1 MMSFS
6 ASTMINRIMKQSGE
20 KSFRKDLKKIDQTKF
35 DKTVCEDYDISYAD
49 DNLDEHKLDVYYSEN
64 KIKKP
69 VLIDIHGGGFIS
81 HDKKIDSLFCNFM
94 AQKGFVVF
102 NLNYRLAYPEYTVF
116 DQIEDIDTA
125 VRWILANAEKYCGD
139 VNAMFISG
147 HSSAGVLALVEAMLC
162 NNAQMLKDYNLKERN
177 FNYKGIIL
185 DCGLMHFYK
194 KSIAYNGM
202 RNMIFP
208 KNYAKTEKYKYLI
221 FEERD
226 EIKNLPKAVLITNK
240 KDELKAMTY
249 WFKKVLEHYGVP
261 HLLVDDGDD
270 GHMGII
276 FKPYSDANLKKLEKI
291 SQFLYE

>member
-1 MMSFS
+1 MSFS

-35 DKTVCEDYDISYAD
+35 DKTVCEELDIFYAD
-49 DNLDEHKLDVYYSEN
+49 DNSDEHKLDVYYSEN

-81 HDKKIDSLFCNFM
+81 HDKEVNHLFGNYM

-125 VRWILANAEKYCGD
+125 VRWIVDNAEKYGGD
-139 VNAMFISG
+139 TDSMFISG
-147 HSSAGVLALVEAMLC
+147 HSAASVLAITEVLLC
-162 NNAQMLKDYNLKERN
+162 NSAKMLDDYNLKKRN
-177 FNYKGIIL
+177 YNYKGIIL

-208 KNYAKTEKYKYLI
+208 KNYSKIPKYKYLI
-221 FEERD
+221 FEARE
-226 EIKNLPKAVLITNK
+226 EIKNLPKIVLITNK

-249 WFKKVLEHYGVP
+249 WFKK
-261 HLLVDDGDD
+261 LLDRRCVSNLLIDDGDD

-276 FKPYSDANLKKLEKI
+276 FKPYSENNLKRLEEI
-291 SQFLYE
+291 RRFLI